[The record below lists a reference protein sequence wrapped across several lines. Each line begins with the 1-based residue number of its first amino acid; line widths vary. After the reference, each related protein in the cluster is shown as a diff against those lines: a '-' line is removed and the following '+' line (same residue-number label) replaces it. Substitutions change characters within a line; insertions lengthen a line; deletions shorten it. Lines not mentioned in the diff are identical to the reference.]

1 MREPTSR
8 SSTMWQM
15 GFRHQASMCK
25 FVRRF
30 AVLLLAL
37 GPSAGAWA
45 AATEDGLPA
54 VWKTRELTFSF
65 LGFTSRYSCEGLRDK
80 VEEALLALGARHD
93 LTVTPYPCAGMGRP
107 EFAPSL
113 QIKVSTLEPAP
124 TTAAG
129 DTVEALWKTVSL
141 GGPGKLRPGECE
153 LAEQIKGEILPLFTT
168 RNVKARID
176 CVPHQESV
184 GSILLTVDVLA
195 PAKDGGN

>member
-1 MREPTSR
+1 MPSRDLSGRASHRDRMR
-8 SSTMWQM
+8 
-15 GFRHQASMCK
+15 RHIC
-25 FVRRF
+25 RL

-45 AATEDGLPA
+45 APAPTEDRLPT

-80 VEEALLALGARHD
+80 VEQALLALGARHD

-129 DTVEALWKTVSL
+129 DTVEARWKTVRL
-141 GGPGKLRPGECE
+141 GGPGKLYPGDCE
-153 LAEQIKGEILPLFTT
+153 LAEQIKAEILPLFTT
-168 RNVKARID
+168 RNLKAKID
-176 CVPHQESV
+176 CVPHQESA
-184 GSILLTVDVLA
+184 GSIELTVDVLA
-195 PAKDGGN
+195 PAKD